1 MNKTIL
7 LCLILLFSACSA
19 ENAPDPQNNSEAA
32 VMMKDLDAA
41 VQEKNWLLAL
51 QNADVLLAR
60 FPDSEQAKS
69 LKLRYDEINTQ
80 AQAMQEER
88 RLATLWDYQQVAVG
102 KKTQYS
108 AGIYSKQE
116 MFGGEPTDLP
126 PAARMI
132 IRIHPEWGNSVYLV
146 LAQSRFQ
153 CGSPCQ
159 MKISFDGGEFK
170 TFPGKQADTG
180 TGPALFIENDKVFYE
195 ALQLAKSI
203 KIKAKG
209 VPDMEY
215 EVASYDANKLGA
227 DFLKEMK

>member
-1 MNKTIL
+1 MKKTIL
-7 LCLILLFSACSA
+7 LCLILLFSACSD
-19 ENAPDPQNNSEAA
+19 ENIPDTQNNAEAA
-32 VMMKDLDAA
+32 AMMKDLDTA

-60 FPDSEQAKS
+60 FPDSEQAKA
-69 LKLRYDEINTQ
+69 LKLRYDEISTQ

-153 CGSPCQ
+153 CGSPCRMQ
-159 MKISFDGGEFK
+159 ISFDGGEYK

-195 ALQLAKSI
+195 ALQTAKNI
-203 KIKAKG
+203 TIKAKG
-209 VPDMEY
+209 VPDLEY
-215 EVASYDANKLGA
+215 EVASYDPTKLGA
-227 DFLKEMK
+227 DFLTEMR

>member
-1 MNKTIL
+1 MKKTIL
-7 LCLILLFSACSA
+7 LCLVLLFSACNA
-19 ENAPDPQNNSEAA
+19 EKAPDSQNNAEAA
-32 VMMKDLDAA
+32 TMMKDLDAA

-51 QNADVLLAR
+51 QNADVLLSR
-60 FPDSEQAKS
+60 FPDSEQAKA
-69 LKLRYDEINTQ
+69 LKPRYDEISAQ

-153 CGSPCQ
+153 CGSPCRMQ
-159 MKISFDGGEFK
+159 ISFDGGEYK

-180 TGPALFIENDKVFYE
+180 SGPALFIENDKAFYE
-195 ALQLAKSI
+195 ALQTAKNI

-209 VPDMEY
+209 VPDLEY
-215 EVASYDANKLGA
+215 EVASYDANKLGV
-227 DFLKEMK
+227 DFFQELK

>member
-1 MNKTIL
+1 
-7 LCLILLFSACSA
+7 
-19 ENAPDPQNNSEAA
+19 
-32 VMMKDLDAA
+32 MMKDLDAA

-215 EVASYDANKLGA
+215 EVASYDSNKLGA

>member
-1 MNKTIL
+1 MKKTIL

-19 ENAPDPQNNSEAA
+19 ENEPDARNNVEAA
-32 VMMKDLDAA
+32 ALMKDMDTAA
-41 VQEKNWLLAL
+41 QEKNWLLAL

-60 FPDSEQAKS
+60 FPESEQAKAV
-69 LKLRYDEINTQ
+69 KLRYDEISSQ
-80 AQAMQEER
+80 AEAMQEEH
-88 RLATLWDYQQVAVG
+88 RLATLWDYQRVAVG

-153 CGSPCQ
+153 CGSPCRMQ
-159 MKISFDGGEFK
+159 ISFDGGEYK

-195 ALQLAKSI
+195 ALQSAKNIVI
-203 KIKAKG
+203 KVKG
-209 VPDMEY
+209 VPDLEY

-227 DFLKEMK
+227 DFFKELQ

>member
-19 ENAPDPQNNSEAA
+19 ENAPDTQNNAEAA

-170 TFPGKQADTG
+170 IFPGKQADTG

-215 EVASYDANKLGA
+215 EVASYDSNKLGA

>member
-1 MNKTIL
+1 MKKTIL
-7 LCLILLFSACSA
+7 LCLILLFSACSD
-19 ENAPDPQNNSEAA
+19 ENAPDSRNNAEAA
-32 VMMKDLDAA
+32 AMMKDFDAA

-51 QNADVLLAR
+51 QNADVLMAR
-60 FPDSEQAKS
+60 FPDSEQANAIKP
-69 LKLRYDEINTQ
+69 RYDEISAQ

-153 CGSPCQ
+153 CGSPCKMQ
-159 MKISFDGGEFK
+159 ISFDGGEYK
-170 TFPGKQADTG
+170 SFPGKQADTG

-195 ALQLAKSI
+195 ALQAAKNI
-203 KIKAKG
+203 RIKANG
-209 VPDMEY
+209 VPDLEY
-215 EVASYDANKLGA
+215 EVASYDAKRLGA
-227 DFLKEMK
+227 DFLKEIK

>member
-1 MNKTIL
+1 MKKIIL
-7 LCLILLFSACSA
+7 LSLVLLISACGA
-19 ENAPDPQNNSEAA
+19 DNAPDAKNNAEAA

-41 VQEKNWLLAL
+41 VREKNWLLAL
-51 QNADVLLAR
+51 QNADVLMAR
-60 FPDSEQAKS
+60 FPDSEQAKAI
-69 LKLRYDEINTQ
+69 KLRYGEISSQ
-80 AQAMQEER
+80 AEAMQEER

-102 KKTQYS
+102 KQTQYS

-153 CGSPCQ
+153 CGSPCLMQ
-159 MKISFDGGEFK
+159 ISFDDGQFT

-180 TGPALFIENDKVFYE
+180 TGPALFIENDKVFYQR
-195 ALQLAKSI
+195 LQAAKYI
-203 KIKAKG
+203 KIKVKG
-209 VPDMEY
+209 VPDLEY
-215 EVASYDANKLGA
+215 EVASYDAAKLGSE
-227 DFLKEMK
+227 FN

>member
-1 MNKTIL
+1 MKKTIL

-19 ENAPDPQNNSEAA
+19 ENAPDTQNKAEAVA
-32 VMMKDLDAA
+32 MMKDLDAA
-41 VQEKNWLLAL
+41 VQEKNWLQAL

-60 FPDSEQAKS
+60 FPDSEQAKAI
-69 LKLRYDEINTQ
+69 KLRYEEISTQ

-102 KKTQYS
+102 KSTQYS
-108 AGIYSKQE
+108 AGIFSKQE

-132 IRIHPEWGNSVYLV
+132 IRIHPEWGNSIYLV

-153 CGSPCQ
+153 CGSPCKMQ
-159 MKISFDGGEFK
+159 IAFDGGEYK

-180 TGPALFIENDKVFYE
+180 TGPALFIENDKVFYD
-195 ALQLAKSI
+195 ALQTAKHI
-203 KIKAKG
+203 RIKAKG
-209 VPDMEY
+209 VPDLEY